1 MSNYTEI
8 IKKNLNRRYRQT
20 PVDLAERLLAQKV
33 GDGFIFQAFGE
44 SCQIGPQGIKLGDTD
59 ETGPKG
65 VILSLYALQ
74 AALVSCQLTPFKAFR
89 EMPDSMPY
97 VGAFA
102 SRAERVL
109 FDQID
114 RIEQH
119 ADRIAHRLKGSQ
131 GSDNDAG
138 DFSLIVYP
146 LPKIALNY
154 IFYRADDDF
163 AASATCL
170 FSNNAATFLPTDAL
184 ADTAEY
190 TSEKILDIL

>member
-20 PVDLAERLLAQKV
+20 PVDLAERLPAQKV

-65 VILSLYALQ
+65 VIISLYALQ
-74 AALVSCQLTPFKAFR
+74 AAPVSCRLTPFKAFR

-102 SRAERVL
+102 AHAERVL

-114 RIEQH
+114 GIEQH
-119 ADRIAHRLKGSQ
+119 ADRIAQRLEGAQ

-138 DFSLIVYP
+138 DFSLIIYP

-163 AASATCL
+163 PASVTCL

-190 TSEKILDIL
+190 TSKKILDML

>member
-1 MSNYTEI
+1 MSNYAEI
-8 IKKNLNRRYRQT
+8 IKRNLNRLYNQI
-20 PVDLAERLLAQKV
+20 PADLAGWLPAKQV
-33 GDGFIFQAFGE
+33 ADGFIFPAFGE

-65 VILSLYALQ
+65 VVISLYALQ
-74 AALVSCQLTPFKAFR
+74 ASPAPCQLTPFKAFR

-102 SRAERVL
+102 SHAERVL

-114 RIEQH
+114 GIEQH
-119 ADRIAHRLKGSQ
+119 ADRIVQQLEGTLGSE
-131 GSDNDAG
+131 NDAG

-163 AASATCL
+163 PASATCL
-170 FSNNAATFLPTDAL
+170 FSHNAEAFLPTDGL
-184 ADTAEY
+184 ADTGEY
-190 TSEKILDIL
+190 TSKKILEII